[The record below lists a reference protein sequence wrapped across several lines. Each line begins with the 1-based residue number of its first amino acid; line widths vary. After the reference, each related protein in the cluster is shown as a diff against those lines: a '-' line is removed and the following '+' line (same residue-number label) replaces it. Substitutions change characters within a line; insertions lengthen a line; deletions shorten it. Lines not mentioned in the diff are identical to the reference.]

1 MIQISLRFDVR
12 GRILG
17 PMPGFFYSLGKY
29 VGPKVRKG
37 RWVWDSLTAS
47 PEEILQSEFETG
59 RDMAAAMLEQMP
71 ADRDGAESRLVD
83 EIGGRLVG
91 RLTDRRRRWAFH
103 LVGTPAMRQGDAAG
117 ESHAGSSAE
126 GEPPNAFALPGGFIF
141 ITRSLVHLCERT
153 ADEIAFILGHEIG
166 HVIRGHA
173 LDRLVSSALLGVAS
187 KATPVGRV
195 LSPAMIGA
203 GVRLMQ
209 SAYTQDQETEADSF
223 GVRLAH
229 SAGYDPAASVRMMQR
244 LQALA
249 GKDLTPEFLAY
260 FSTHPPF
267 PERIVRLRTALGQ

>member
-1 MIQISLRFDVR
+1 
-12 GRILG
+12 
-17 PMPGFFYSLGKY
+17 MPGFFYNLGKY

-47 PEEILQSEFETG
+47 PEEILGSEFETG

-71 ADRDGAESRLVD
+71 ADRTSVEARQVQEVGARLA
-83 EIGGRLVG
+83 G

-103 LVGTPAMRQGDAAG
+103 LVGGAVPGQTASTGDSPRG
-117 ESHAGSSAE
+117 TTAE

-141 ITRSLVHLCERT
+141 ITRSLVQLCERT

-173 LDRLVSSALLGVAS
+173 FDRLVSSALLGVAS

-195 LSPAMIGA
+195 LSPAMVGA

-209 SAYTQDQETEADSF
+209 SAYSQDQEIEADSF

-229 SAGYDPAASVRMMQR
+229 SAGYDPAASIRMMQR
-244 LQALA
+244 LQAHA

-267 PERIVRLRTALGQ
+267 PERIAQLRRNLAR